1 MSFEL
6 PDFIHIVSTID
17 DFLSMSEP
25 PCSISIFNGYD
36 EDEEDEEETKDN
48 QSFVALTFSLK
59 NGKSEIKI
67 YDSFAYVSYIKSDK
81 TVIIFTEFDDI
92 NITETNSSF
101 KRSLKQ
107 IREFDRQQ
115 SNIPQ
120 ITNTPLD
127 RASFGLAEVN

>member
-25 PCSISIFNGYD
+25 PCSINISNGYD
-36 EDEEDEEETKDN
+36 EDEEKDDDK
-48 QSFVALTFSLK
+48 SFVLLTFPLK
-59 NGKSEIKI
+59 NGKSQIKM
-67 YDSFAYVSYIKSDK
+67 YDSFALFNYIESNG
-81 TVIIFTEFDDI
+81 TVVNFTEFDDVDI
-92 NITETNSSF
+92 METNSSF

-115 SNIPQ
+115 ANTAKSV
-120 ITNTPLD
+120 NTPID

>member
-25 PCSISIFNGYD
+25 PCSINISNGYD
-36 EDEEDEEETKDN
+36 EDEDGDENKAFL
-48 QSFVALTFSLK
+48 SLKFPLK
-59 NGKSEIKI
+59 NGRSEIKI
-67 YDSFAYVSYIKSDK
+67 YDAFAVFNYIESNGNIVD
-81 TVIIFTEFDDI
+81 FTEFDDV
-92 NITETNSSF
+92 NIAETNSSF

-115 SNIPQ
+115 ANIAKT
-120 ITNTPLD
+120 TNTSID
-127 RASFGLAEVN
+127 RASFGLAEVK

>member
-25 PCSISIFNGYD
+25 PCSINISNGYD
-36 EDEEDEEETKDN
+36 EDEDGDENKAFL
-48 QSFVALTFSLK
+48 SLKFPLK
-59 NGKSEIKI
+59 NGRSEIKI
-67 YDSFAYVSYIKSDK
+67 YDTFAVFNYIESNGNIVD
-81 TVIIFTEFDDI
+81 FTEFDDV
-92 NITETNSSF
+92 NIAETNSSF

-115 SNIPQ
+115 ANIAKT
-120 ITNTPLD
+120 TNTSID
-127 RASFGLAEVN
+127 RASFGLAEVK